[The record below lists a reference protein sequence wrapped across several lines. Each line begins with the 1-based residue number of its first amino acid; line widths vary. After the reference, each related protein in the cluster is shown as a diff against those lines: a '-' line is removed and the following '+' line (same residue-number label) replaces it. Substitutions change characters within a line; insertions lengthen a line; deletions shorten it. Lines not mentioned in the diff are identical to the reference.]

1 MRRVSPPPRILLALE
16 NIPWLVSFI
25 QGQIVYVVVPQIR
38 LPQIWVLLWFR
49 ISIFVFVLQVVLCR
63 TMKLN

>member
-1 MRRVSPPPRILLALE
+1 MRRGSPILLALE

-38 LPQIWVLLWFR
+38 LLRIWVLLWFR
-49 ISIFVFVLQVVLCR
+49 VSIFVFVPQVELVSDFPLSCF
-63 TMKLN
+63 